1 MTVVT
6 LQLLAVCL
14 CLRCKQRSLG
24 NELRNL
30 RTSVA
35 RIPTQRHVTLPW
47 NHMTKNHMHESQT
60 SCYAAGLQPSNH
72 IREGVPE
79 SEHLGGS
86 DYYNCKDRVK
96 DLTTPSQSSLEG
108 SDWDSEVIT
117 MKIINYCNAGNF
129 CTSHNRYLQLH
140 VLPHIPHTYYT
151 HHTHHTPHSPHHTHS
166 PHTHSLHPHSPHHT
180 PHTTLTTHHT
190 PHTTLTTHHTPL
202 ITHHMHTTHHT
213 PLTTHHTTHHT
224 PHTTLTTH
232 HTPYHTPLSSHTT
245 HHTTHHSSHT
255 THHTPYHTPHTT
267 LTTHHSSHT
276 THHTPYHTPLITHH
290 SPYTHHTH
298 NYHTCTSHSH
308 GNLQQGDARRGSPT
322 NPRPHSS

>member
-1 MTVVT
+1 MTMVT

-47 NHMTKNHMHESQT
+47 DHMTKNHTHESQT

-96 DLTTPSQSSLEG
+96 DLATPSQSSLEG
-108 SDWDSEVIT
+108 SDWDSEVIA
-117 MKIINYCNAGNF
+117 MKISNYCNYADNF
-129 CTSHNRYLQLH
+129 CTSHNMYLQLH
-140 VLPHIPHTYYT
+140 VLPHIPHTLITHTT
-151 HHTHHTPHSPHHTHS
+151 HHTHHTTLATHPLTAPTLTTPHSPHTI
-166 PHTHSLHPHSPHHT
+166 
-180 PHTTLTTHHT
+180 LT
-190 PHTTLTTHHTPL
+190 
-202 ITHHMHTTHHT
+202 
-213 PLTTHHTTHHT
+213 
-224 PHTTLTTH
+224 
-232 HTPYHTPLSSHTT
+232 
-245 HHTTHHSSHT
+245 
-255 THHTPYHTPHTT
+255 
-267 LTTHHSSHT
+267 
-276 THHTPYHTPLITHH
+276 THH

-298 NYHTCTSHSH
+298 ITHVHHTAMATCSKATQEGEVQQIQDLIALSVPSVCPLCSHVSPAH
-308 GNLQQGDARRGSPT
+308 DTIMSLESPSFITVHHHRLCCAQCKFFLLQCKFCNAYCV
-322 NPRPHSS
+322 RPKQQH